1 MKSLSIRQKA
11 AVGYLLL
18 IVLLVA
24 AVYFINHAL
33 SELTGSGE
41 AEAQLNRRQR
51 MTNSVVSRLYSAE
64 IIGQAVSAGQ
74 TDAFP
79 DYVEAMMQAAVA
91 VDSLRPLMADRM
103 QLARLDSVCALLEE
117 KADNMRLLVEAIEA
131 DNSEALYRRYIDDLI
146 AGQSG
151 AMEVPSVQRREVVRT
166 DSFVVHR
173 KRKNFFGR
181 LRDAFTGG
189 KTDSA
194 RVSSMVKEEITDTL
208 VSVYNPAD
216 TVARMLAGVRSR
228 VSDSRFHQAR
238 ALSRRAQKLRQSGLE
253 LSVKVGQLLNAIVDE
268 GAKASA
274 QKRAQ
279 EEVIRYT
286 SALTIAGIAL
296 VAVVLALVF
305 VVVIWR
311 DITRS
316 NRYRRELEE
325 AKKKAEDLLDVR
337 EKLML
342 TITHDIKAPVGS
354 IIGYADLLERIT
366 KEERQ
371 RFYLGNMHSSA
382 EHLLRLVNS
391 LLDFHRL
398 DANKM
403 DVRVVA
409 FNPRQLLDTIFVSFK
424 PMASKK
430 GLSVGYDCDRRL
442 DKMFESDPFRIRQI
456 VENLMSNALKFTQK
470 GSISLSA
477 EMDGESRM
485 HVCVADT
492 GCGIAPQEQE
502 RIFQEFTR
510 LRDAQGQ
517 EGFGLGLA
525 ITQKLIALLG
535 GSIKVESERGK
546 GSCFHVYLPM
556 AEVDGESEELAAGEE
571 DSSIQEKETAGEAE
585 KPLRLLLIDDDR
597 LQMQLTVAM
606 LHAAGIETVCCEQP
620 EELFVKIGEEHFD
633 AVLTD
638 IQMPAMNGFD
648 LLKAIRGLPSP
659 EAKAIPVVAITARS
673 DMDVATLRE
682 EGFAGCVHKPFNQAE
697 MVSVIRRAVE
707 EGVRNRD
714 YDFSALTAFSGDDEA
729 AAREIMRTFA
739 EETRKNVRRMRA
751 AVGRSDMR
759 EVAEAAHKMLPLF
772 SMIGASESVK
782 PLTRLER
789 KRGVEAFSDADRDDA
804 ETVIEE
810 ADRILARLEEE
821 NA

>member
-1 MKSLSIRQKA
+1 MKSLSTRQKA
-11 AVGYLLL
+11 TIGYLLL

-24 AVYFINHAL
+24 AAYSINHAL
-33 SELTGSGE
+33 SALTGSGE
-41 AEAQLNRRQR
+41 AEARLNQRQR
-51 MTNSVVSRLYSAE
+51 MTNNVVSRLYSAE

-79 DYVEAMMQAAVA
+79 DYVGAMMQAAVA

-131 DNSEALYRRYIDDLI
+131 DNSEELYRRYIDELI

-151 AMEVPSVQRREVVRT
+151 AMEVPSVQKREVVRT
-166 DSFVVHR
+166 DSFVVHK

-194 RVSSMVKEEITDTL
+194 RVSSVVKEEITDTL

-228 VSDSRFHQAR
+228 VSDSRLHQAR

-268 GAKASA
+268 GAKATA

-325 AKKKAEDLLDVR
+325 AKKKAEDLLDMR

-403 DVRVVA
+403 DVHVVA
-409 FNPRQLLDTIFVSFK
+409 FNPRQLLDSIFVSFK

-442 DKMFESDPFRIRQI
+442 DGMFESDPFRIRQI
-456 VENLMSNALKFTQK
+456 VENLMSNALKFTQR

-477 EMDGESRM
+477 EMDEESRM
-485 HVCVADT
+485 HLCVADT

-535 GSIKVESERGK
+535 GDIEVESERGK
-546 GSCFHVYLPM
+546 GSRFHVYLPM
-556 AEVDGESEELAAGEE
+556 AEVDGPKARDAGSEDPPIREEKPDGGE
-571 DSSIQEKETAGEAE
+571 G

-606 LHAAGIETVCCEQP
+606 LHAAGMETVCCEQP
-620 EELFVKIGEEHFD
+620 EELFGKLGEERFD

-673 DMDVATLRE
+673 DMDDDTLRAA
-682 EGFAGCVHKPFNQAE
+682 GFAGCMHKPFNQKE
-697 MVSVIRRAVE
+697 MLAVIRRAVGE
-707 EGVRNRD
+707 SERGRD

-739 EETRKNVRRMRA
+739 DETRKNAGRMRE
-751 AVGRSDMR
+751 AVDNSDMR
-759 EVAEAAHKMLPLF
+759 EVAETAHKMLPLF
-772 SMIGASESVK
+772 TMIGASESVE

-789 KRGVEAFSDADRDDA
+789 KRGVEEFSAADREDA
-804 ETVIEE
+804 EAALAESG
-810 ADRILARLEEE
+810 RILTRLEEE
-821 NA
+821 NL